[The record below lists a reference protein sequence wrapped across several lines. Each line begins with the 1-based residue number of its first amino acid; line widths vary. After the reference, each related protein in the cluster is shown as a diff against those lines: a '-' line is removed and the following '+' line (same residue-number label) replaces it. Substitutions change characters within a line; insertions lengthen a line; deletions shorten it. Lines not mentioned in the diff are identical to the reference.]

1 MRKGTWKLN
10 GLFGSVCS
18 LRKELASFLTC
29 YCRAPTPL
37 DPENVSGYSGGLC
50 SGFSSELSIECK
62 ENPQS
67 GRAQEKPANRGPL
80 GSPAIKDPG
89 EAQLQEAT
97 GTCPLGGEADG
108 ERIPYLHRY

>member
-10 GLFGSVCS
+10 GLFGAVCS

-37 DPENVSGYSGGLC
+37 DPENVSGYSEGLC
-50 SGFSSELSIECK
+50 SGFPSELSTECK

-80 GSPAIKDPG
+80 GSPAIKDAG
-89 EAQLQEAT
+89 ESQLQEAT
-97 GTCPLGGEADG
+97 GTCSLGGEADG
-108 ERIPYLHRY
+108 EQIPYLHRY